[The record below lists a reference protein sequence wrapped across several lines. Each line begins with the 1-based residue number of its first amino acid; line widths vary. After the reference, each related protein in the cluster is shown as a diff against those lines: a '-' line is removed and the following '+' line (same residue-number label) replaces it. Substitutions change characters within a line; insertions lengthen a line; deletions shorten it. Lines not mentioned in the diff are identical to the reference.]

1 MKFLTFY
8 KTYYSHRI
16 KKASTLLKYF
26 IFLFLPLNYAL
37 NKILYP
43 RLKNLDNFAKK
54 NEHLY
59 QKDLGFLFQ
68 YFNSDKGELFI
79 NQYDKPLKSKTE
91 QKTGHSYHKF
101 YEKYFEPIKNK
112 SLDILEIGSFKG
124 NATAAFYFYF
134 KNSKILSCDLYP
146 DFFLYKSNRIK
157 QLKIDNSSESEL
169 NKNILEKNINF
180 DIIIEDAGHYFKD
193 QIISLFMLF
202 RSLNSGGIFV
212 VEELDFP
219 DTRDDMNVFKEKPS
233 LKEILSLIN
242 QNQDF
247 NSKYVTND
255 QKEYF
260 LSNFKNIEIFKGQYN
275 EIAFITKK

>member
-1 MKFLTFY
+1 MY
-8 KTYYSHRI
+8 
-16 KKASTLLKYF
+16 
-26 IFLFLPLNYAL
+26 
-37 NKILYP
+37 
-43 RLKNLDNFAKK
+43 
-54 NEHLY
+54 
-59 QKDLGFLFQ
+59 
-68 YFNSDKGELFI
+68 
-79 NQYDKPLKSKTE
+79 KSK
-91 QKTGHSYHKF
+91 
-101 YEKYFEPIKNK
+101 
-112 SLDILEIGSFKG
+112 
-124 NATAAFYFYF
+124 
-134 KNSKILSCDLYP
+134 
-146 DFFLYKSNRIK
+146 RIK
-157 QLKIDNSSESEL
+157 QFKIDNSSEREL
-169 NKNILEKNINF
+169 NLNILEKNINF

>member
-1 MKFLTFY
+1 MKFNTFY
-8 KTYYSHRI
+8 KIYYLHRL
-16 KKASTLLKYF
+16 KKSSFLLKIY
-26 IFLFLPLNYAL
+26 IYLILPIAYLI
-37 NKILYP
+37 NKILIKP
-43 RLKNLDNFAKK
+43 VINLDKFSENKLELHDKNLN
-54 NEHLY
+54 
-59 QKDLGFLFQ
+59 FLFQ

-124 NATAAFYFYF
+124 NATAAFYFYL
-134 KNSKILSCDLYP
+134 KNSQITSCDLYP
-146 DFFLYKSNRIK
+146 DFFLYKSKRIK
-157 QLKIDNSSESEL
+157 QFKIDNSSEREL
-169 NKNILEKNINF
+169 NLNILEKNINF

-233 LKEILSLIN
+233 LKEILRLIN

>member
-16 KKASTLLKYF
+16 KKASVFLKYF
-26 IFLFLPLNYAL
+26 IFLSLPLNYAL

-43 RLKNLDNFAKK
+43 KLKNLDNFAKK
-54 NEHLY
+54 NDYLY
-59 QKDLGFLFQ
+59 EKELGFLFQ
-68 YFNSDKGELFI
+68 HFNSDKGELFV
-79 NQYDKPLKSKTE
+79 NQYDKPLKSKKE
-91 QKTGHSYHKF
+91 LKTGHSYHKF
-101 YEKYFEPIKNK
+101 YEKYFKPIKNQ

-134 KNSKILSCDLYP
+134 KNSHITSCDLYP
-146 DFFLYKSNRIK
+146 DFFLYKSKRIK
-157 QLKIDNSSESEL
+157 QFKIDNSSEREL
-169 NKNILEKNINF
+169 NSNILEKNINF

-193 QIISLFMLF
+193 QIISLFILF
-202 RSLNSGGIFV
+202 RCLKSGGIFV

-219 DTRDDMNVFKEKPS
+219 DTRDDMNVSKEKPS
-233 LKEILSLIN
+233 LKEILSLIE
-242 QNQDF
+242 QNKDF
-247 NSKYVTND
+247 TSKYITND

-260 LSNFKNIEIFKGQYN
+260 LNNFKNIEIFKGQYN